1 MTKQALEMVNRLLTQ
16 LWPEDMYTM
25 HVYNEQAMYGK
36 AILFYICLV
45 SSPQLDTALDVGW
58 YHVFWSW

>member
-16 LWPEDMYTM
+16 LWHEDMYTM

-36 AILFYICLV
+36 PILFYICLV